1 MKLGERHGARWRQ
14 GLSKV
19 EGGVSLG
26 WNTATLF
33 LHSRKTFCFWSIRKI
48 KKNVEKTQNLL
59 FLM

>member
-48 KKNVEKTQNLL
+48 RKKILKKPKIYYS
-59 FLM
+59 